1 MVTSHV
7 VWAGVLLCMI
17 AAAPP
22 LMAASPGKIRA
33 VTLSSGGLAEVT
45 QVHPVDG
52 DATIGLDARSE
63 QIDDILK
70 SLVVR
75 DPVGTV
81 GALRLDGVDRAD
93 ETLRTMPF
101 TADDLSA
108 PARLVGKLQGVPV
121 RIQSG
126 GRTLEGRVLGVSERN
141 AGTENGAVAILT
153 LLTGTGTLESV
164 PIDDGASVTIQDP
177 TMAAKIAEAIA
188 AAGKAKVGDAH
199 RVEVDLAGHGRR
211 EVRLTYVVAAP
222 VWKTSYRI
230 VDGGAGRANLQAW
243 AILENALGADWTG
256 VDVTLSSGSPVALL
270 QRLHRRYWRK
280 RPEAPVMVEDVGM
293 PDLDPGTVAS
303 KSVARLRA
311 PAPAAP
317 LPAPMVRMDTRDSR
331 AEAAEP
337 SYDAA
342 AATAGAAASEGDV
355 AANFTLPHPVD
366 LRAGGTLSVPFIDTE
381 IEAERVALWKPGQG
395 IHPIAALR
403 IRNSITATLPAGLIT
418 LYDREAGYLGD
429 ARLPATPAGEQRLA
443 SFALDRKV
451 AVQAETEPS
460 DALTKIT
467 VVDGVARATVIARE
481 VTTYTIKGAP
491 DAARSVI
498 IEHPRRDGWT
508 LTATARDGE
517 TPTAYRLKVAVPAG
531 GTAETRAV
539 LERVQ
544 IDAYDL
550 VDADEA
556 LLVRWASLATDPE
569 LGGKLKT
576 LSQARAEVAA
586 ATRTVEEIGE
596 REAKVRAEQERIRS
610 NLGAVPKDSELAR
623 RYLTRMAAQED
634 ELAKL
639 DAARAEAESG
649 LKASQARIRTLIAA
663 L

>member
-22 LMAASPGKIRA
+22 LRAASPGRIRA

-81 GALRLDGVDRAD
+81 GALRLDGLDQAD

-101 TADDLSA
+101 TADDLSG
-108 PARLVGKLQGVPV
+108 PARLLGKLQGVPI

-141 AGTENGAVAILT
+141 AGTESGEVAILT
-153 LLTGTGTLESV
+153 VLTGTCTLESV
-164 PIDDGASVTIQDP
+164 SIEDGAAVTIQDSA
-177 TMAAKIAEAIA
+177 MAAKIAEAIA
-188 AAGKAKVGDAH
+188 AAGTAKVGDAH
-199 RVEVDLAGHGRR
+199 RVEVDVSGRGQR
-211 EVRLTYVVAAP
+211 EIRLTYVVAAP

-230 VDGGAGRANLQAW
+230 VDGGGGRANLQAW
-243 AILENALGADWTG
+243 AIIENALGADWAG

-293 PDLDPGTVAS
+293 PDLDPGTVAPR
-303 KSVARLRA
+303 SVARLRA
-311 PAPAAP
+311 PAPAAAP
-317 LPAPMVRMDTRDSR
+317 LPAPMARMDTR
-331 AEAAEP
+331 AESAEP

-366 LRAGGTLSVPFIDTE
+366 LRAGSTLSVPFIDTE
-381 IEAERVALWKPGQG
+381 IEAERVALWQPGRG
-395 IHPIAALR
+395 IHPTAAFR
-403 IRNSITATLPAGLIT
+403 IRNSATATLPAGLIT

-429 ARLPATPAGEQRLA
+429 ARLPATPVGEQRLA

-460 DALTKIT
+460 QALTQIT

-498 IEHPRRDGWT
+498 IEHPRREGWT
-508 LTATARDGE
+508 LTASARDSE

-539 LERVQ
+539 LEHVQ

-556 LLVRWASLATDPE
+556 LLVRWAALATDPE

-576 LSQARAEVAA
+576 LSRARAEVAA
-586 ATRTVEEIGE
+586 ATRTVEEIAE
-596 REAKVRAEQERIRS
+596 REAKVQAEQERIRS

-623 RYLTRMAAQED
+623 RYLTRMGGQED

-639 DAARAEAESG
+639 AAARAEAESG

>member
-1 MVTSHV
+1 MTSHV

-22 LMAASPGKIRA
+22 LRAASPGRIRA

-81 GALRLDGVDRAD
+81 GALRLDGLDQAD

-101 TADDLSA
+101 TADDLSG
-108 PARLVGKLQGVPV
+108 PARLLGKLQGVPI

-141 AGTENGAVAILT
+141 AGTESGEVAILT
-153 LLTGTGTLESV
+153 VLTGTGTLESV
-164 PIDDGASVTIQDP
+164 SIEDGAAVTIQDSA
-177 TMAAKIAEAIA
+177 MAAKIAEAIA
-188 AAGKAKVGDAH
+188 AAGTAKVGDAH
-199 RVEVDLAGHGRR
+199 RVEVDVSGRGQR
-211 EVRLTYVVAAP
+211 EIRLTYVVAAP

-230 VDGGAGRANLQAW
+230 VDGGGGRANLQAW
-243 AILENALGADWTG
+243 AIIENALGADWAG

-293 PDLDPGTVAS
+293 PDLDPGTVAPR
-303 KSVARLRA
+303 SVARLRA
-311 PAPAAP
+311 PAPAAAP
-317 LPAPMVRMDTRDSR
+317 LPAPMARMDTR
-331 AEAAEP
+331 AESAEP

-366 LRAGGTLSVPFIDTE
+366 LRAGSTLSVPFIDTE
-381 IEAERVALWKPGQG
+381 IEAERVALWQPGRG
-395 IHPIAALR
+395 IHPTAAFR
-403 IRNSITATLPAGLIT
+403 IRNSATATLPAGLIT
-418 LYDREAGYLGD
+418 LYDRAAGYLGD
-429 ARLPATPAGEQRLA
+429 ARLPATPVGEQRLA

-460 DALTKIT
+460 QALTQIT

-498 IEHPRRDGWT
+498 IEHPRREGWT
-508 LTATARDGE
+508 LTASARDSE

-539 LERVQ
+539 LEHVQ

-556 LLVRWASLATDPE
+556 LLVRWAALATDPE

-576 LSQARAEVAA
+576 LSRARAEVAA
-586 ATRTVEEIGE
+586 ATRTVEEIAE
-596 REAKVRAEQERIRS
+596 REAKVQAEQERIRS

-623 RYLTRMAAQED
+623 RYLTRMGGQED

-639 DAARAEAESG
+639 AAARAEAESG

>member
-22 LMAASPGKIRA
+22 LRAASPGRIRA

-81 GALRLDGVDRAD
+81 GALRLDGLDQAD

-101 TADDLSA
+101 TADDLSG
-108 PARLVGKLQGVPV
+108 PARLLGKLQGVPI

-141 AGTENGAVAILT
+141 AGTESGEVAILT
-153 LLTGTGTLESV
+153 VLTGTGTLESV
-164 PIDDGASVTIQDP
+164 SIEDGAAVTIQDSA
-177 TMAAKIAEAIA
+177 MAAKIAEAIA
-188 AAGKAKVGDAH
+188 AAGTAKVGDAH
-199 RVEVDLAGHGRR
+199 RVEVDVSGRGQR
-211 EVRLTYVVAAP
+211 EIRLTYVVAAP

-230 VDGGAGRANLQAW
+230 VDGGGGRANLQAW
-243 AILENALGADWTG
+243 AIIENALGADWAG

-293 PDLDPGTVAS
+293 PDLDPGTVAPR
-303 KSVARLRA
+303 SVARLRA
-311 PAPAAP
+311 PAPAAAP
-317 LPAPMVRMDTRDSR
+317 LPAPMARMDTR
-331 AEAAEP
+331 AESAEP

-366 LRAGGTLSVPFIDTE
+366 LRAGSTLSVPFIDTE
-381 IEAERVALWKPGQG
+381 IEAERVALWQPGRG
-395 IHPIAALR
+395 IHPTAAFR
-403 IRNSITATLPAGLIT
+403 IRNSATATLPAGLIT
-418 LYDREAGYLGD
+418 LYDRAAGYLGD
-429 ARLPATPAGEQRLA
+429 ARLPATPVGEQRLA

-460 DALTKIT
+460 QALTQIT

-498 IEHPRRDGWT
+498 IEHPRREGWT
-508 LTATARDGE
+508 LTASARDSE

-539 LERVQ
+539 LEHVQ

-556 LLVRWASLATDPE
+556 LLVRWAALATDPE

-576 LSQARAEVAA
+576 LSRARAEVAA
-586 ATRTVEEIGE
+586 ATRTVEEIAE
-596 REAKVRAEQERIRS
+596 REAKVQAEQERIRS

-623 RYLTRMAAQED
+623 RYLTRMGGQED

-639 DAARAEAESG
+639 AAARAEAESG

>member
-22 LMAASPGKIRA
+22 LMAASPGRIRA

-81 GALRLDGVDRAD
+81 GALRLDGLDQAD

-108 PARLVGKLQGVPV
+108 PARLLGKLQGVPI

-141 AGTENGAVAILT
+141 AGTETGEVAILT
-153 LLTGTGTLESV
+153 VLTGTGTLESV
-164 PIDDGASVTIQDP
+164 PIEDGAAVTIQDP
-177 TMAAKIAEAIA
+177 AMAAKIAEAIA
-188 AAGKAKVGDAH
+188 AAGTAKVGDVH
-199 RVEVDLAGHGRR
+199 RVEVDVSGRGQR

-230 VDGGAGRANLQAW
+230 VDGGGGRANLQAW
-243 AILENALGADWTG
+243 AIIENALGADWAG

-293 PDLDPGTVAS
+293 PDLDPGTVAPR
-303 KSVARLRA
+303 SVARLRA
-311 PAPAAP
+311 PAPAAAP
-317 LPAPMVRMDTRDSR
+317 LPAPMARMDTR
-331 AEAAEP
+331 AESAEP

-366 LRAGGTLSVPFIDTE
+366 LRAGSTLSVPFIDTE
-381 IEAERVALWKPGQG
+381 IEAERVALWQPGRG
-395 IHPIAALR
+395 IHPTAAFR
-403 IRNSITATLPAGLIT
+403 IRNSATATLPAGLIT
-418 LYDREAGYLGD
+418 LYDRKAGYLGD
-429 ARLPATPAGEQRLA
+429 ARLPATPVGEQRLA

-460 DALTKIT
+460 QALTQIT

-498 IEHPRRDGWT
+498 IEHPRREGWT
-508 LTATARDGE
+508 LTASARDSE

-539 LERVQ
+539 LEHVQ

-556 LLVRWASLATDPE
+556 LLVRWAGLATDPE

-586 ATRTVEEIGE
+586 ATRTVEEIAE
-596 REAKVRAEQERIRS
+596 REAKVQAEQERIRS

-623 RYLTRMAAQED
+623 RYLTRMGSQED

-639 DAARAEAESG
+639 AAARAEAESG
-649 LKASQARIRTLIAA
+649 LKASRARIRTLIAA

>member
-22 LMAASPGKIRA
+22 LRAASPGRICA

-81 GALRLDGVDRAD
+81 GALRLDGLDQAD

-101 TADDLSA
+101 TADDLSG
-108 PARLVGKLQGVPV
+108 PARLLGKLQGVPI

-141 AGTENGAVAILT
+141 AGTESGEVAILT
-153 LLTGTGTLESV
+153 VLTGTGTLESV
-164 PIDDGASVTIQDP
+164 SIEDGAAVTIQDSA
-177 TMAAKIAEAIA
+177 MAAKIAEAIA
-188 AAGKAKVGDAH
+188 AAGTAKVGDAH
-199 RVEVDLAGHGRR
+199 RVEVDVSGRGQR

-230 VDGGAGRANLQAW
+230 VDGGGGRANLQAW
-243 AILENALGADWTG
+243 AIIENALGADWAG

-293 PDLDPGTVAS
+293 PDLDPGTVAPR
-303 KSVARLRA
+303 SVARLRA
-311 PAPAAP
+311 PAPAAAP
-317 LPAPMVRMDTRDSR
+317 LPAPIARMDTR
-331 AEAAEP
+331 AESAEP

-366 LRAGGTLSVPFIDTE
+366 LRAGSTLSVPFIDTE
-381 IEAERVALWKPGQG
+381 IEAERVALWQPGRG
-395 IHPIAALR
+395 IHPTAAFR
-403 IRNSITATLPAGLIT
+403 IRNSATATLPAGLIT
-418 LYDREAGYLGD
+418 LYDRAAGYLGD
-429 ARLPATPAGEQRLA
+429 ARLPATPVGEQRLA
-443 SFALDRKV
+443 SFALDRKI

-460 DALTKIT
+460 QALTQIT

-498 IEHPRRDGWT
+498 IEHPRREGWT
-508 LTATARDGE
+508 LTASARDSE

-539 LERVQ
+539 LEHVQ

-556 LLVRWASLATDPE
+556 LLVRWAALATDPK

-596 REAKVRAEQERIRS
+596 REAKVQAEQERIRS

-623 RYLTRMAAQED
+623 RYLTRMGGQED

-639 DAARAEAESG
+639 AAARTEAESG
-649 LKASQARIRTLIAA
+649 LKASRARIRTLIAA

>member
-22 LMAASPGKIRA
+22 LRAASPGRIRA

-81 GALRLDGVDRAD
+81 SAVRLDGLDQAD

-108 PARLVGKLQGVPV
+108 PARLLGKLQGVPI

-141 AGTENGAVAILT
+141 AGTETGEVAILT
-153 LLTGTGTLESV
+153 VLTGTGTLESV
-164 PIDDGASVTIQDP
+164 SIEDGAAVTIQDP
-177 TMAAKIAEAIA
+177 AMAAKITEAIA
-188 AAGKAKVGDAH
+188 AAGTDKVGDAH
-199 RVEVDLAGHGRR
+199 RVEVDVSGRGQR

-230 VDGGAGRANLQAW
+230 VDGGGGRANLQAW
-243 AILENALGADWTG
+243 AIIENALGADWAG

-293 PDLDPGTVAS
+293 PDLDPGTVAPR
-303 KSVARLRA
+303 SVARLRA
-311 PAPAAP
+311 PAPAAAP
-317 LPAPMVRMDTRDSR
+317 LPAPIARMDTR
-331 AEAAEP
+331 AESAEP

-366 LRAGGTLSVPFIDTE
+366 LRAGSTLSVPFIDTE
-381 IEAERVALWKPGQG
+381 IEAERVALWQPGRG
-395 IHPIAALR
+395 IHPTAAFR
-403 IRNSITATLPAGLIT
+403 IRNSATATLPAGLIT
-418 LYDREAGYLGD
+418 LYDRKAGYLGD
-429 ARLPATPAGEQRLA
+429 ARLPATPVGEQRLA

-460 DALTKIT
+460 QALTQIT

-498 IEHPRRDGWT
+498 IEHPRREGWT
-508 LTATARDGE
+508 LTASARDSE

-539 LERVQ
+539 LEHVQ

-556 LLVRWASLATDPE
+556 LLVRWAALATDPE

-576 LSQARAEVAA
+576 LSRARAEVAA
-586 ATRTVEEIGE
+586 ATRTVEEIAE
-596 REAKVRAEQERIRS
+596 REAKVQAEQERIRS

-623 RYLTRMAAQED
+623 RYLTRMGGQED

-639 DAARAEAESG
+639 AAARAEAESG

>member
-22 LMAASPGKIRA
+22 LRAASPGRIRA

-81 GALRLDGVDRAD
+81 GALRLDGLDQAD

-101 TADDLSA
+101 TADDLSG
-108 PARLVGKLQGVPV
+108 PARLLGKLQGVPI

-141 AGTENGAVAILT
+141 AGTESGEVAILT
-153 LLTGTGTLESV
+153 VLTGTGTLESV
-164 PIDDGASVTIQDP
+164 SIEDGAAVTIQDSA
-177 TMAAKIAEAIA
+177 MAAKIAEAIA
-188 AAGKAKVGDAH
+188 AAGTAKVGDAH
-199 RVEVDLAGHGRR
+199 RVEVDVSGRGQR
-211 EVRLTYVVAAP
+211 EIRLTYVVAAP

-230 VDGGAGRANLQAW
+230 VDGGGGRANLQAW
-243 AILENALGADWTG
+243 AIIENALGADWAG

-293 PDLDPGTVAS
+293 PDLDPGTVAPR
-303 KSVARLRA
+303 SVARLRA
-311 PAPAAP
+311 PAPAAAP
-317 LPAPMVRMDTRDSR
+317 LPAPIARMDTR
-331 AEAAEP
+331 AESAEP

-366 LRAGGTLSVPFIDTE
+366 LRAGSTLSVPFIDTE
-381 IEAERVALWKPGQG
+381 IEAERVALWQPGRG
-395 IHPIAALR
+395 IHPTAAFR
-403 IRNSITATLPAGLIT
+403 IRNSATATLPAGLIT
-418 LYDREAGYLGD
+418 LYDRAAGYLGD
-429 ARLPATPAGEQRLA
+429 ARLPATPVGEQRLA

-460 DALTKIT
+460 QALTQIT

-498 IEHPRRDGWT
+498 IEHPRREGWT
-508 LTATARDGE
+508 LTASARDSE

-539 LERVQ
+539 LEHVQ

-556 LLVRWASLATDPE
+556 LLVRWAALATDPE

-596 REAKVRAEQERIRS
+596 REAKVQTEQERIRS

-623 RYLTRMAAQED
+623 RYLTRMGGQED

-639 DAARAEAESG
+639 AAARAEAESG

>member
-1 MVTSHV
+1 LVTSHV

-22 LMAASPGKIRA
+22 LRAASPGRIRA

-81 GALRLDGVDRAD
+81 GALRLDGLDQAD

-101 TADDLSA
+101 TADDLSG
-108 PARLVGKLQGVPV
+108 PARLLGKLQGVPI

-141 AGTENGAVAILT
+141 AGTESGEVAILT
-153 LLTGTGTLESV
+153 VLTGTGTLESV
-164 PIDDGASVTIQDP
+164 SIEDGAAVTIQDSA
-177 TMAAKIAEAIA
+177 MAAKIAEAIA
-188 AAGKAKVGDAH
+188 AAGTAKVGDAH
-199 RVEVDLAGHGRR
+199 RVEVDVSGRGQR
-211 EVRLTYVVAAP
+211 EIRLTYVVAAP

-230 VDGGAGRANLQAW
+230 VDGGGGRANLQAW
-243 AILENALGADWTG
+243 AIIENALGADWAG

-293 PDLDPGTVAS
+293 PDLDPGTVAPR
-303 KSVARLRA
+303 SVARLRA
-311 PAPAAP
+311 PAPAAAP
-317 LPAPMVRMDTRDSR
+317 LPAPMARMDTR
-331 AEAAEP
+331 AESAEP

-366 LRAGGTLSVPFIDTE
+366 LRAGSTLSVPFIDTE
-381 IEAERVALWKPGQG
+381 IEAERVALGQPGRG
-395 IHPIAALR
+395 IHPTAAFR
-403 IRNSITATLPAGLIT
+403 IRNSATATLPAGLIT

-429 ARLPATPAGEQRLA
+429 ARLPATPVGEQRLA

-460 DALTKIT
+460 QALTQIT

-498 IEHPRRDGWT
+498 IEHPRREGWT
-508 LTATARDGE
+508 LTASARDSE

-539 LERVQ
+539 LEHVQ

-556 LLVRWASLATDPE
+556 LLVRWAALATDPE

-576 LSQARAEVAA
+576 LSRARAEVAA
-586 ATRTVEEIGE
+586 ATRTVEEIAE
-596 REAKVRAEQERIRS
+596 REAKVQAEQERIRS

-623 RYLTRMAAQED
+623 RYLTRMGGQED

-639 DAARAEAESG
+639 AAARAEAESG

>member
-22 LMAASPGKIRA
+22 LRAASPGRIRA

-81 GALRLDGVDRAD
+81 GALRLDGLDQAD

-101 TADDLSA
+101 TADDLSG
-108 PARLVGKLQGVPV
+108 PARLLGKLQGVPI

-141 AGTENGAVAILT
+141 AGTESGEVAILT
-153 LLTGTGTLESV
+153 VLTGTGTLESV
-164 PIDDGASVTIQDP
+164 SIEDGAAVTIQDSA
-177 TMAAKIAEAIA
+177 MAAKIAEAIA
-188 AAGKAKVGDAH
+188 AAGTAKVGDVH
-199 RVEVDLAGHGRR
+199 RVEVDVSGRGQR
-211 EVRLTYVVAAP
+211 EIRLTYVVAAP

-230 VDGGAGRANLQAW
+230 VDGGGGRANLQAW
-243 AILENALGADWTG
+243 AIIENALGADWAG

-293 PDLDPGTVAS
+293 PDLDPGTVAPR
-303 KSVARLRA
+303 SVARLRA
-311 PAPAAP
+311 PAPAAAP
-317 LPAPMVRMDTRDSR
+317 LPAPMARMDTR
-331 AEAAEP
+331 AESAEP

-366 LRAGGTLSVPFIDTE
+366 LRAGSTLSVPFIDTE
-381 IEAERVALWKPGQG
+381 IEAERVALWQPGRG
-395 IHPIAALR
+395 IHPTAAFR
-403 IRNSITATLPAGLIT
+403 IRNSATATLPAGLIT
-418 LYDREAGYLGD
+418 LYDRAAGYLGD
-429 ARLPATPAGEQRLA
+429 ARLPATPVGEQRLA

-460 DALTKIT
+460 QALTQIT

-498 IEHPRRDGWT
+498 IEHPRREGWT
-508 LTATARDGE
+508 LTASARDSE

-539 LERVQ
+539 LEHVQ
-544 IDAYDL
+544 IDAYNL

-556 LLVRWASLATDPE
+556 LLVRWAGLATDPE

-586 ATRTVEEIGE
+586 ATRTVEEIAE
-596 REAKVRAEQERIRS
+596 REEKVQAEQERIRS

-623 RYLTRMAAQED
+623 RYLTRMGGQED

-639 DAARAEAESG
+639 AAARAEAESG
-649 LKASQARIRTLIAA
+649 LKASRARIRTLIAA

>member
-22 LMAASPGKIRA
+22 LRAASPGRIRA

-81 GALRLDGVDRAD
+81 GALRLDGLDQAD

-101 TADDLSA
+101 TADDLSG
-108 PARLVGKLQGVPV
+108 PARLLGKLQGVPI

-141 AGTENGAVAILT
+141 AGTESGEVAILT
-153 LLTGTGTLESV
+153 VLTGTGTLESV
-164 PIDDGASVTIQDP
+164 SIEDGAAVTIQDSA
-177 TMAAKIAEAIA
+177 MAAKIAEAIA
-188 AAGKAKVGDAH
+188 AAGTAKVGDAH
-199 RVEVDLAGHGRR
+199 RVEVDVSGRGQR
-211 EVRLTYVVAAP
+211 EIRLTYVVAAP

-230 VDGGAGRANLQAW
+230 VDGGGGRANLQAW
-243 AILENALGADWTG
+243 AIIENALGADWAG

-293 PDLDPGTVAS
+293 PDLDPGTVAPR
-303 KSVARLRA
+303 SVARLRA
-311 PAPAAP
+311 PAPAAAP
-317 LPAPMVRMDTRDSR
+317 LPAPMARMDTR
-331 AEAAEP
+331 AESAEP

-355 AANFTLPHPVD
+355 AANFSLPHPVD
-366 LRAGGTLSVPFIDTE
+366 LRAGSTLSVPFIDTE
-381 IEAERVALWKPGQG
+381 IEAERVALWQPGRG
-395 IHPIAALR
+395 IHPTAAFR
-403 IRNSITATLPAGLIT
+403 IRNSATATLPAGLIT
-418 LYDREAGYLGD
+418 LYDRAAGYLGD
-429 ARLPATPAGEQRLA
+429 ARLPATPVGEQRLA

-460 DALTKIT
+460 QALTQIT

-498 IEHPRRDGWT
+498 IEHPRREGWT
-508 LTATARDGE
+508 LTASARDSE

-539 LERVQ
+539 LEHVQ
-544 IDAYDL
+544 IDAYNL

-556 LLVRWASLATDPE
+556 LLVRWAGLATDPE

-586 ATRTVEEIGE
+586 ATRTVEEIAE
-596 REAKVRAEQERIRS
+596 REAKVQAEQERIRS

-623 RYLTRMAAQED
+623 RYLTRMGGQED

-639 DAARAEAESG
+639 VAARAEAESG
-649 LKASQARIRTLIAA
+649 LKASRARIRTLIAA

>member
-22 LMAASPGKIRA
+22 LMAASPGRIRA

-81 GALRLDGVDRAD
+81 GALRLDGLDQAD

-101 TADDLSA
+101 TADDLSG
-108 PARLVGKLQGVPV
+108 PARLLGKLQGVPI

-141 AGTENGAVAILT
+141 AGTESGEVAILT
-153 LLTGTGTLESV
+153 VLTGTGTLESV
-164 PIDDGASVTIQDP
+164 SIEDGAAVTIQDP
-177 TMAAKIAEAIA
+177 AMAAKIAEAIA
-188 AAGKAKVGDAH
+188 AAGTAKVGDAH
-199 RVEVDLAGHGRR
+199 RVEVDVSGRGQR

-230 VDGGAGRANLQAW
+230 VDGGGGRANLQAW
-243 AILENALGADWTG
+243 AIIENALGADWAG

-293 PDLDPGTVAS
+293 PDLDPGTVAPR
-303 KSVARLRA
+303 SVARLRA
-311 PAPAAP
+311 PAPAAAP
-317 LPAPMVRMDTRDSR
+317 LPAPIARMDTR
-331 AEAAEP
+331 AESAEP

-366 LRAGGTLSVPFIDTE
+366 LRAGSTLSVPFIDTE
-381 IEAERVALWKPGQG
+381 IEAERVALWQPGRG
-395 IHPIAALR
+395 IHPTAAFR
-403 IRNSITATLPAGLIT
+403 IRNSATATLPAGLIT
-418 LYDREAGYLGD
+418 LYDRAAGYLGD
-429 ARLPATPAGEQRLA
+429 ARLPATPVGEQRLA

-460 DALTKIT
+460 QALTQIT

-498 IEHPRRDGWT
+498 IEHPRREGWT
-508 LTATARDGE
+508 LTASARDSE

-539 LERVQ
+539 LEHVQ

-556 LLVRWASLATDPE
+556 LLVRWAALATDPE

-596 REAKVRAEQERIRS
+596 REAKVQTEQERIRS

-623 RYLTRMAAQED
+623 RYLTRMGGQED

-639 DAARAEAESG
+639 AAARAEAESG
-649 LKASQARIRTLIAA
+649 LKASRARIRTLIAA

>member
-22 LMAASPGKIRA
+22 LRAASPGRIRA

-81 GALRLDGVDRAD
+81 GALRLDGLDQAD

-101 TADDLSA
+101 TADDLSG
-108 PARLVGKLQGVPV
+108 PARLLGKLQGVPI

-141 AGTENGAVAILT
+141 AGTESGEVAILT
-153 LLTGTGTLESV
+153 VLTGTGTLESV
-164 PIDDGASVTIQDP
+164 SIEDGAAVTIQDP
-177 TMAAKIAEAIA
+177 AMAAKIAEAIA
-188 AAGKAKVGDAH
+188 AAGTAKVGDAH
-199 RVEVDLAGHGRR
+199 RVEVDVSGRGQR

-230 VDGGAGRANLQAW
+230 VDGGGGRANLQAW
-243 AILENALGADWTG
+243 AIIENALGADWAG

-293 PDLDPGTVAS
+293 PDLDPGTVAPR
-303 KSVARLRA
+303 SVARLRA
-311 PAPAAP
+311 PAPAAAP
-317 LPAPMVRMDTRDSR
+317 LPAPIARMDTR
-331 AEAAEP
+331 AESAEP

-366 LRAGGTLSVPFIDTE
+366 LRAGSTLSVPFIDTE
-381 IEAERVALWKPGQG
+381 IEAERVALWQPGRG
-395 IHPIAALR
+395 IHPTAAFR
-403 IRNSITATLPAGLIT
+403 IRNSATATLPAGLIT
-418 LYDREAGYLGD
+418 LYDRKAGYLGD
-429 ARLPATPAGEQRLA
+429 ARLPATPVGEQRLA

-460 DALTKIT
+460 QALTQIT

-498 IEHPRRDGWT
+498 IEHPRREGWT
-508 LTATARDGE
+508 LTASARDSE

-539 LERVQ
+539 LEHVQ

-556 LLVRWASLATDPE
+556 LLVRWAALATDPE

-576 LSQARAEVAA
+576 LSRARAEVAA
-586 ATRTVEEIGE
+586 ATRTVEEIAE
-596 REAKVRAEQERIRS
+596 REAKVQAEQERIRS

-623 RYLTRMAAQED
+623 RYLTRMGGQED

-639 DAARAEAESG
+639 AAARAEAESG

>member
-22 LMAASPGKIRA
+22 LRAASPGRIRA

-81 GALRLDGVDRAD
+81 GALRLDGLDQAD

-101 TADDLSA
+101 TADDLSG
-108 PARLVGKLQGVPV
+108 PARLLGKLQGVPI

-141 AGTENGAVAILT
+141 AGTESGEVAILT
-153 LLTGTGTLESV
+153 VLTGTGTLESV
-164 PIDDGASVTIQDP
+164 SIEDGAAVTIQDSA
-177 TMAAKIAEAIA
+177 MAAKIAEAIA
-188 AAGKAKVGDAH
+188 AAGTAKVGDAH
-199 RVEVDLAGHGRR
+199 RVEVDVSGRGQR
-211 EVRLTYVVAAP
+211 EIRLTYVVAAP

-230 VDGGAGRANLQAW
+230 VDGGGGRANLQAW
-243 AILENALGADWTG
+243 AIIENALGADWAG

-293 PDLDPGTVAS
+293 PDLDSGTVAPR
-303 KSVARLRA
+303 SVARLRA
-311 PAPAAP
+311 PAPAAAP
-317 LPAPMVRMDTRDSR
+317 LPAPMARMDTR
-331 AEAAEP
+331 AESAEP

-366 LRAGGTLSVPFIDTE
+366 LRAGSTLSVPFIDTE
-381 IEAERVALWKPGQG
+381 IEAERVALWQPGRG
-395 IHPIAALR
+395 IHPTAAFR
-403 IRNSITATLPAGLIT
+403 IRNSATATLPAGLIT

-429 ARLPATPAGEQRLA
+429 ARLPATPVGEQRLA

-460 DALTKIT
+460 QALTQIT

-498 IEHPRRDGWT
+498 IEHPRREGWT
-508 LTATARDGE
+508 LTASARDSE

-539 LERVQ
+539 LEHVQ

-556 LLVRWASLATDPE
+556 LLVRWAALATDPE

-576 LSQARAEVAA
+576 LSRARAEVAA
-586 ATRTVEEIGE
+586 ATRTVEEIAE
-596 REAKVRAEQERIRS
+596 REAKVQAEQERIRS

-623 RYLTRMAAQED
+623 RYLTRMGGQED

-639 DAARAEAESG
+639 AAARAEAESG

>member
-1 MVTSHV
+1 
-7 VWAGVLLCMI
+7 MI

-22 LMAASPGKIRA
+22 LMAAPDGIRA

-45 QVHPVDG
+45 LVHAVDG
-52 DATIGLDARSE
+52 DTTIGLNVRPE

-75 DPVGTV
+75 DPLGTV
-81 GALRLDGVDRAD
+81 GALRLDGVDQVD

-108 PARLVGKLQGVPV
+108 PARLVGKLQGIPV
-121 RIQSG
+121 KIQSA

-141 AGTENGAVAILT
+141 AGTEAGEVAILT
-153 LLTGTGTLESV
+153 VLTGSGTLESV
-164 PIDDGASVTIQDP
+164 PIEDGATVTIQDP
-177 TMAAKIAEAIA
+177 VMAARIAAA
-188 AAGKAKVGDAH
+188 VDAAGKAKVGDAH
-199 RVEVDLAGHGRR
+199 RVEIDVAGRGRR

-230 VDGGAGRANLQAW
+230 VDGGEGRANLQAW
-243 AILENALGADWTG
+243 AVLENALGADWKG

-270 QRLHRRYWRK
+270 QRLHRRYWRT
-280 RPEAPVMVEDVGM
+280 RPEAPVMVDDVGM
-293 PDLDPGTVAS
+293 PDLDQGTVAPKTLS
-303 KSVARLRA
+303 RLRA
-311 PAPAAP
+311 PAAPAAAVP
-317 LPAPMVRMDTRDSR
+317 LPAPMARLDARLD
-331 AEAAEP
+331 AAE
-337 SYDAA
+337 SGYEAA
-342 AATAGAAASEGDV
+342 AATASAGASEGDV
-355 AANFTLPHPVD
+355 SANFTLPHPVD

-381 IEAERVALWKPGQG
+381 IEAERIALWKPGQG

-403 IRNSITATLPAGLIT
+403 IRNGTAAMLPAGLIT
-418 LYDREAGYLGD
+418 LYDRKAGYLGD
-429 ARLPATPAGEQRLA
+429 ARLPATPVGEQRLA
-443 SFALDRKV
+443 SFAVDRKV
-451 AVQAETEPS
+451 AVQAETKPS
-460 DALTKIT
+460 EALTKIT
-467 VVDGVARATVIARE
+467 VVDGVARATMIARE

-491 DAARSVI
+491 DAARAVI

-508 LTATARDGE
+508 FTSSARDSE

-531 GTAETRAV
+531 GSAETQAV
-539 LERVQ
+539 FERVQ

-556 LLVRWASLATDPE
+556 LLVRWASLATEPD

-576 LSQARAEVAA
+576 LSQVRAEVAA

-596 REAKVRAEQERIRS
+596 RAAKVQAEQERIRS

-623 RYLTRMAAQED
+623 RYLARMGAQED

-639 DAARAEAESG
+639 AADRAGAESE
-649 LKASQARIRTLIAA
+649 LKAAQARIRTLIAA

>member
-22 LMAASPGKIRA
+22 LMAASPGRIRA

-81 GALRLDGVDRAD
+81 GALRLDGLDQAD

-101 TADDLSA
+101 TADDLSG
-108 PARLVGKLQGVPV
+108 PARLLGKLQGVPI

-141 AGTENGAVAILT
+141 AGTESGEVAILT
-153 LLTGTGTLESV
+153 VLTGTGTLESV
-164 PIDDGASVTIQDP
+164 SIEDGAAVTIQDSA
-177 TMAAKIAEAIA
+177 MAAKIAEAIA
-188 AAGKAKVGDAH
+188 AAGTAKVGDAH
-199 RVEVDLAGHGRR
+199 RVEVDVSGRGQR
-211 EVRLTYVVAAP
+211 EIRLTYVVAAP

-230 VDGGAGRANLQAW
+230 VDGGGGRANLQAW
-243 AILENALGADWTG
+243 AIIENALGADWAG

-293 PDLDPGTVAS
+293 PDLDPGTVAPR
-303 KSVARLRA
+303 SVARLRA
-311 PAPAAP
+311 PAPAAAP
-317 LPAPMVRMDTRDSR
+317 LPAPMARMDTR
-331 AEAAEP
+331 AESAEP

-366 LRAGGTLSVPFIDTE
+366 LRAGSTLSVPFIDTE
-381 IEAERVALWKPGQG
+381 IEAERVALWQPGRG
-395 IHPIAALR
+395 IHPTAAFR
-403 IRNSITATLPAGLIT
+403 IRNSATATLPAGLIT

-429 ARLPATPAGEQRLA
+429 ARLPATPVGEQRLA

-460 DALTKIT
+460 QALTQIT

-498 IEHPRRDGWT
+498 IEHPRREGWT
-508 LTATARDGE
+508 LTASARDSE

-539 LERVQ
+539 LEHVQ

-556 LLVRWASLATDPE
+556 LLVRWAALATDPE

-576 LSQARAEVAA
+576 LSRARAEVAA

-596 REAKVRAEQERIRS
+596 REAKVQTEQERIRS

-623 RYLTRMAAQED
+623 RYLTRMGGQED

-639 DAARAEAESG
+639 AAARAEAESG
-649 LKASQARIRTLIAA
+649 LKASRARIRTLIAA

>member
-1 MVTSHV
+1 MTSHV

-22 LMAASPGKIRA
+22 LRAASPGRIRA

-81 GALRLDGVDRAD
+81 GALRLDGLDQAD

-101 TADDLSA
+101 TADDLSG
-108 PARLVGKLQGVPV
+108 PARLLGKLQGVPI

-141 AGTENGAVAILT
+141 AGTESGEVAILT
-153 LLTGTGTLESV
+153 VLTGTGTLESV
-164 PIDDGASVTIQDP
+164 SIEDGAAVTIQDSA
-177 TMAAKIAEAIA
+177 MAAKIAEAIA
-188 AAGKAKVGDAH
+188 AAGTAKVGDAH
-199 RVEVDLAGHGRR
+199 RVEVDVSGRGQR
-211 EVRLTYVVAAP
+211 EIRLTYVVAAP

-230 VDGGAGRANLQAW
+230 VDGGGGRANLQAW
-243 AILENALGADWTG
+243 AIIENALGADWAG

-293 PDLDPGTVAS
+293 PDLDPGTVAPR
-303 KSVARLRA
+303 SVARLRA
-311 PAPAAP
+311 PAPAAAP
-317 LPAPMVRMDTRDSR
+317 LPAPMARMDTR
-331 AEAAEP
+331 AESAEP

-366 LRAGGTLSVPFIDTE
+366 LRAGSTLSVPFIDTE
-381 IEAERVALWKPGQG
+381 IEAERVALWQPGRG
-395 IHPIAALR
+395 IHPTAAFR
-403 IRNSITATLPAGLIT
+403 IRNSATATLPAGLIT

-429 ARLPATPAGEQRLA
+429 ARLPATPVGEQRLA

-460 DALTKIT
+460 QALTQIT

-498 IEHPRRDGWT
+498 IEHPRREGWT
-508 LTATARDGE
+508 LTASARDSE

-539 LERVQ
+539 LEHVQ
-544 IDAYDL
+544 IDAYNL

-556 LLVRWASLATDPE
+556 LLVRWAGLATDPE

-576 LSQARAEVAA
+576 MSRARAEVAA
-586 ATRTVEEIGE
+586 ATRTVEEIAE
-596 REAKVRAEQERIRS
+596 REAKVQAEQERIRS

-623 RYLTRMAAQED
+623 RYLTRMGGQED

-639 DAARAEAESG
+639 AAARAEAESG
-649 LKASQARIRTLIAA
+649 LKASRARIRTLIAA

>member
-1 MVTSHV
+1 M
-7 VWAGVLLCMI
+7 WAGVLLCMI

-22 LMAASPGKIRA
+22 LRAASPGRIRA

-81 GALRLDGVDRAD
+81 GALRLDGLDQAD

-101 TADDLSA
+101 TADDLSG
-108 PARLVGKLQGVPV
+108 PARLLGKLQGVPI

-141 AGTENGAVAILT
+141 AGTESGEVAILT
-153 LLTGTGTLESV
+153 VLTGTGTLESV
-164 PIDDGASVTIQDP
+164 SIEDGAAVTIQDSA
-177 TMAAKIAEAIA
+177 MAAKIAEAIA
-188 AAGKAKVGDAH
+188 AAGTAKVGDAH
-199 RVEVDLAGHGRR
+199 RVEVDVSGRGQR
-211 EVRLTYVVAAP
+211 EIRLTYVVAAP

-230 VDGGAGRANLQAW
+230 VDGGGGRANLQAW
-243 AILENALGADWTG
+243 AIIENALGADWAG

-293 PDLDPGTVAS
+293 PDLDPGTVAPR
-303 KSVARLRA
+303 SVARLRA
-311 PAPAAP
+311 PAPAAAP
-317 LPAPMVRMDTRDSR
+317 LPAPMARMDTR
-331 AEAAEP
+331 AESAEP

-366 LRAGGTLSVPFIDTE
+366 LRAGSTLSVPFIDTE
-381 IEAERVALWKPGQG
+381 IEAERVALWQPGRG
-395 IHPIAALR
+395 IHPTAAFR
-403 IRNSITATLPAGLIT
+403 IRNSATATLPAGLIT

-429 ARLPATPAGEQRLA
+429 ARLPATPVGEQRLA

-460 DALTKIT
+460 QALTQIT

-498 IEHPRRDGWT
+498 IEHPRREGWT
-508 LTATARDGE
+508 LTASARDSE

-539 LERVQ
+539 LEHVQ

-556 LLVRWASLATDPE
+556 LLVRWAALATDPE

-576 LSQARAEVAA
+576 LSRARAEVAA
-586 ATRTVEEIGE
+586 ATRTVEEIAE
-596 REAKVRAEQERIRS
+596 REEKVQAEQERIRS

-623 RYLTRMAAQED
+623 RYLTRMGGQED

-639 DAARAEAESG
+639 AAARAEAESG
-649 LKASQARIRTLIAA
+649 LKASRARIRTLIAA

>member
-22 LMAASPGKIRA
+22 LRAASPGRIRA

-81 GALRLDGVDRAD
+81 GALRLDGLDQAD

-101 TADDLSA
+101 TADDLSG
-108 PARLVGKLQGVPV
+108 PARLLGKLQGVPI

-141 AGTENGAVAILT
+141 AGTESGEVAILT
-153 LLTGTGTLESV
+153 VLTGTGTLESV
-164 PIDDGASVTIQDP
+164 SIEDGAAVTIQDSA
-177 TMAAKIAEAIA
+177 MAAKIAEAIA
-188 AAGKAKVGDAH
+188 AAGTAKVGDAH
-199 RVEVDLAGHGRR
+199 RVEVDVSGRGQR
-211 EVRLTYVVAAP
+211 EIRLTYVVAAP

-230 VDGGAGRANLQAW
+230 VDGGGGRANLQAW
-243 AILENALGADWTG
+243 AIIENALGADWAG

-293 PDLDPGTVAS
+293 PDLDPGTVAPR
-303 KSVARLRA
+303 SVARLRA
-311 PAPAAP
+311 PAPAAAP
-317 LPAPMVRMDTRDSR
+317 LPAPMARMDTR
-331 AEAAEP
+331 AESAEP

-366 LRAGGTLSVPFIDTE
+366 LRAGSTLSVPFIDTE
-381 IEAERVALWKPGQG
+381 IEAERVALWQPGRG
-395 IHPIAALR
+395 IHPTAAFR
-403 IRNSITATLPAGLIT
+403 IRNSATATLPAGLIT
-418 LYDREAGYLGD
+418 LYDRKAGYLGD
-429 ARLPATPAGEQRLA
+429 ARLPATPVGEQRLA

-460 DALTKIT
+460 QALTQIT

-498 IEHPRRDGWT
+498 IEHPRREGWT
-508 LTATARDGE
+508 LTASARDSE

-539 LERVQ
+539 LEHVQ

-556 LLVRWASLATDPE
+556 LLVRWAGLATDPE

-576 LSQARAEVAA
+576 MSQARAEVAA
-586 ATRTVEEIGE
+586 ATRTVEEIAE
-596 REAKVRAEQERIRS
+596 REAKVQAEQERIRS

-623 RYLTRMAAQED
+623 RYLTRMGGQED

-639 DAARAEAESG
+639 VAARAEAESG
-649 LKASQARIRTLIAA
+649 LKASRARIRTLIAA

>member
-22 LMAASPGKIRA
+22 LRAASPGRIRA

-81 GALRLDGVDRAD
+81 GALRLDGLDQAD

-101 TADDLSA
+101 TADDLSG
-108 PARLVGKLQGVPV
+108 PARLLGKLQGVPI

-141 AGTENGAVAILT
+141 AGTESGEVAILT
-153 LLTGTGTLESV
+153 VLTGTGTLESV
-164 PIDDGASVTIQDP
+164 PIEDGAAVTIQDP
-177 TMAAKIAEAIA
+177 AMAAKIAEAIA
-188 AAGKAKVGDAH
+188 AAGTAKVGDVH
-199 RVEVDLAGHGRR
+199 RVEVDVSGRGQR

-230 VDGGAGRANLQAW
+230 VDGGGGRANLQAW
-243 AILENALGADWTG
+243 AIIENALGADWAG

-293 PDLDPGTVAS
+293 PDLDPGTVAPR
-303 KSVARLRA
+303 SVARLRA
-311 PAPAAP
+311 PAPAAAP
-317 LPAPMVRMDTRDSR
+317 LPAPMARMDTR
-331 AEAAEP
+331 AESAEP

-366 LRAGGTLSVPFIDTE
+366 LRAGSTLSVPFIDTE
-381 IEAERVALWKPGQG
+381 IEAERVALWQPGRG
-395 IHPIAALR
+395 IHPTAAFR
-403 IRNSITATLPAGLIT
+403 IRNSATATLPAGLIT
-418 LYDREAGYLGD
+418 LYDRAAGYLGD
-429 ARLPATPAGEQRLA
+429 ARLPATPVGEQRLA

-460 DALTKIT
+460 QALTQIT

-498 IEHPRRDGWT
+498 IEHPRREGWT
-508 LTATARDGE
+508 LTASARDSE

-539 LERVQ
+539 LEHVQ
-544 IDAYDL
+544 IDAYNL

-556 LLVRWASLATDPE
+556 LLVRWAGLATDPE

-586 ATRTVEEIGE
+586 ATRTVEEIAE
-596 REAKVRAEQERIRS
+596 REEKVQAEQERIRS

-623 RYLTRMAAQED
+623 RYLTRMGGQED

-639 DAARAEAESG
+639 AAARAEAESG
-649 LKASQARIRTLIAA
+649 LKASRARIRTLIAA

>member
-22 LMAASPGKIRA
+22 LRAASPGRIRA

-81 GALRLDGVDRAD
+81 GALRLDGLDQAD

-101 TADDLSA
+101 TADDLSG
-108 PARLVGKLQGVPV
+108 PARLLGKLQGVPI

-141 AGTENGAVAILT
+141 AGTESGEVAILT
-153 LLTGTGTLESV
+153 VLTGTGTLESV
-164 PIDDGASVTIQDP
+164 SIEDGAAVTIQDSA
-177 TMAAKIAEAIA
+177 MAAKIAEAIA
-188 AAGKAKVGDAH
+188 AAGTAKVGDAH
-199 RVEVDLAGHGRR
+199 RVEVDVSGRGQR
-211 EVRLTYVVAAP
+211 EIRLTYVVAAP

-230 VDGGAGRANLQAW
+230 VDGGGGRANLQAW
-243 AILENALGADWTG
+243 AIIENALGADWAG

-293 PDLDPGTVAS
+293 PDLDPGTVAPR
-303 KSVARLRA
+303 SVARLRA
-311 PAPAAP
+311 PAPAAAP
-317 LPAPMVRMDTRDSR
+317 LPAPIARMDTR
-331 AEAAEP
+331 AESAEP

-366 LRAGGTLSVPFIDTE
+366 LRAGSTLSVPFIDTE
-381 IEAERVALWKPGQG
+381 IEAERVALWQPGRG
-395 IHPIAALR
+395 IHPTAAFR
-403 IRNSITATLPAGLIT
+403 IRNSATATLPAGLIT
-418 LYDREAGYLGD
+418 LYDRAAGYLGD
-429 ARLPATPAGEQRLA
+429 ARLPATPVGEQRLA
-443 SFALDRKV
+443 SFALDRKI

-460 DALTKIT
+460 QALTQIT

-498 IEHPRRDGWT
+498 IEHPRREGWT
-508 LTATARDGE
+508 LTASARDSE

-539 LERVQ
+539 LEHVQ

-556 LLVRWASLATDPE
+556 LLVRWAALATDPE

-576 LSQARAEVAA
+576 LSRARAEVAA
-586 ATRTVEEIGE
+586 ATRTVEEIAE
-596 REAKVRAEQERIRS
+596 REEKVQAEQERIRS

-623 RYLTRMAAQED
+623 RYLTRMGGQED

-639 DAARAEAESG
+639 AAARAEAESG
-649 LKASQARIRTLIAA
+649 LKASRARIRTLIAA

>member
-1 MVTSHV
+1 MTSHV

-22 LMAASPGKIRA
+22 LRAASPGRIRA

-81 GALRLDGVDRAD
+81 GALRLDGLDQAD

-101 TADDLSA
+101 TADDLSG
-108 PARLVGKLQGVPV
+108 PARLLGKLQGVPI

-141 AGTENGAVAILT
+141 AGTESGEVAILT
-153 LLTGTGTLESV
+153 VLTGTGTLESV
-164 PIDDGASVTIQDP
+164 SIEDGAAVTIQDP
-177 TMAAKIAEAIA
+177 AMAAKIAEAIA
-188 AAGKAKVGDAH
+188 AAGTAKVGDAH
-199 RVEVDLAGHGRR
+199 RVEVDVSGRGQR
-211 EVRLTYVVAAP
+211 EIRLTYVVAAP

-230 VDGGAGRANLQAW
+230 VDGGGGRANLQAW
-243 AILENALGADWTG
+243 AIIENALGADWAG

-293 PDLDPGTVAS
+293 PDLDPGTVAPR
-303 KSVARLRA
+303 SVARLRA
-311 PAPAAP
+311 PAPAAAP
-317 LPAPMVRMDTRDSR
+317 LPAPMARMDTR
-331 AEAAEP
+331 AESAEP

-366 LRAGGTLSVPFIDTE
+366 LRAGSTLSVPFIDTE
-381 IEAERVALWKPGQG
+381 IEAERVALWQPGRG
-395 IHPIAALR
+395 IHPTAAFR
-403 IRNSITATLPAGLIT
+403 IRNSATATLPAGLIT
-418 LYDREAGYLGD
+418 LYDRAAGYLGD
-429 ARLPATPAGEQRLA
+429 ARLPATPVGEQRLA

-460 DALTKIT
+460 QALTQIT

-498 IEHPRRDGWT
+498 IEHPRREGWT
-508 LTATARDGE
+508 LTASARDSE

-539 LERVQ
+539 LEHVQ

-556 LLVRWASLATDPE
+556 LLVRWAALATDPE

-596 REAKVRAEQERIRS
+596 REAKVQAEQERIRC

-623 RYLTRMAAQED
+623 RYLTRMGGQED

-639 DAARAEAESG
+639 AAARAEAESG
-649 LKASQARIRTLIAA
+649 LKASRARIRTLIAA

>member
-22 LMAASPGKIRA
+22 LMAASPGRIRA

-81 GALRLDGVDRAD
+81 GALRLDGLDQAD

-108 PARLVGKLQGVPV
+108 PARLLGKLQGVPI

-141 AGTENGAVAILT
+141 AGTETGEVAILT
-153 LLTGTGTLESV
+153 VLTGTGTLESV
-164 PIDDGASVTIQDP
+164 PIEDGAAVTIQDP
-177 TMAAKIAEAIA
+177 AMAAKIAEAIA
-188 AAGKAKVGDAH
+188 AAGTAKVGDVH
-199 RVEVDLAGHGRR
+199 RVEVDVSGRGQR

-230 VDGGAGRANLQAW
+230 VDGGGGRANLQAW
-243 AILENALGADWTG
+243 AIIENALGADWAG

-293 PDLDPGTVAS
+293 PDLDPGTVAPR
-303 KSVARLRA
+303 SVARLRA
-311 PAPAAP
+311 PAPAAAP
-317 LPAPMVRMDTRDSR
+317 LPAPMARMDTR
-331 AEAAEP
+331 AESAEP

-366 LRAGGTLSVPFIDTE
+366 LRAGSTLSVPFIDTE
-381 IEAERVALWKPGQG
+381 IEAERVALWQPGRG
-395 IHPIAALR
+395 IHPTAAFR
-403 IRNSITATLPAGLIT
+403 IRNSATATLPAGLIT
-418 LYDREAGYLGD
+418 LYDRAAGYLGD
-429 ARLPATPAGEQRLA
+429 ARLPATPVGEQRLA

-460 DALTKIT
+460 QALTQIT

-498 IEHPRRDGWT
+498 IEHPRREGWT
-508 LTATARDGE
+508 LTASARDSE

-539 LERVQ
+539 LEHVQ
-544 IDAYDL
+544 IDAYNL

-556 LLVRWASLATDPE
+556 LLVRWAGLATDPE

-586 ATRTVEEIGE
+586 ATRTVEEIAE
-596 REAKVRAEQERIRS
+596 REAKVQAEQERIRS

-623 RYLTRMAAQED
+623 RYLTRMGGQED

-639 DAARAEAESG
+639 VAARAEAESG
-649 LKASQARIRTLIAA
+649 LKASRARIRTLIAA

>member
-22 LMAASPGKIRA
+22 LRAASPGRIRA

-81 GALRLDGVDRAD
+81 GALRLDGLDQAD

-101 TADDLSA
+101 TADDLSG
-108 PARLVGKLQGVPV
+108 PARLLGKLQGVPI

-141 AGTENGAVAILT
+141 AGTESGEVAILT
-153 LLTGTGTLESV
+153 VLTGTGTLESV
-164 PIDDGASVTIQDP
+164 SIEDGAAVTIQDSA
-177 TMAAKIAEAIA
+177 MAAKIAEAIA
-188 AAGKAKVGDAH
+188 AAGTAKVGDAH
-199 RVEVDLAGHGRR
+199 RVEVDVSGRGQR
-211 EVRLTYVVAAP
+211 EIRLTYVVAAP

-230 VDGGAGRANLQAW
+230 VDGGGGRANLQAW
-243 AILENALGADWTG
+243 AIIENALGADWAG

-293 PDLDPGTVAS
+293 PDLDPGTVAPR
-303 KSVARLRA
+303 SVARLRA
-311 PAPAAP
+311 PAPAAAP
-317 LPAPMVRMDTRDSR
+317 LPAPMARMDTR
-331 AEAAEP
+331 AESAEP

-366 LRAGGTLSVPFIDTE
+366 LRAGSTLSVPFIDTE
-381 IEAERVALWKPGQG
+381 IEAERVALWQPGRG
-395 IHPIAALR
+395 IHPTAAFR
-403 IRNSITATLPAGLIT
+403 IRNSATATLPAGLIT

-429 ARLPATPAGEQRLA
+429 ARLPATPVGEQRLA

-460 DALTKIT
+460 QALTQIT

-498 IEHPRRDGWT
+498 IEHPRREGWT
-508 LTATARDGE
+508 LTASARDSE
-517 TPTAYRLKVAVPAG
+517 TPTAYRLKVAVPTG

-539 LERVQ
+539 LEHVQ

-556 LLVRWASLATDPE
+556 LLVRWAALATDPE

-576 LSQARAEVAA
+576 LSRARAEVAA
-586 ATRTVEEIGE
+586 ATRTVEEIAE
-596 REAKVRAEQERIRS
+596 REAKVQAEQERIRS

-623 RYLTRMAAQED
+623 RYLTRMGGQED

-639 DAARAEAESG
+639 AAARAEAESG
-649 LKASQARIRTLIAA
+649 LKASRARIRTLIAA

>member
-22 LMAASPGKIRA
+22 LRAASPGRIRA

-81 GALRLDGVDRAD
+81 GALRLDGLDQAD

-108 PARLVGKLQGVPV
+108 PARLLGKLQGVPI

-141 AGTENGAVAILT
+141 AGTETGEVAILT
-153 LLTGTGTLESV
+153 VLTGTGTLESV
-164 PIDDGASVTIQDP
+164 PIEDGAAVTIQDP
-177 TMAAKIAEAIA
+177 AMAAKIAEAIA
-188 AAGKAKVGDAH
+188 AAGTAKVGDVH
-199 RVEVDLAGHGRR
+199 RVEVDVSGGGQR

-230 VDGGAGRANLQAW
+230 VDGGGGRANLQAW
-243 AILENALGADWTG
+243 AIIENALGADWAG

-293 PDLDPGTVAS
+293 PDLDPGTVAPR
-303 KSVARLRA
+303 SVARLRA
-311 PAPAAP
+311 PAPAAAP
-317 LPAPMVRMDTRDSR
+317 LPAPMARMDTR
-331 AEAAEP
+331 AESAEP

-366 LRAGGTLSVPFIDTE
+366 LRAGSTLSVPFIDTE
-381 IEAERVALWKPGQG
+381 IEAERVALWQPGRG
-395 IHPIAALR
+395 IHPTAAFR
-403 IRNSITATLPAGLIT
+403 IRNSATATLPAGLIT

-429 ARLPATPAGEQRLA
+429 ARLPATPVGEQRLA

-460 DALTKIT
+460 QALTQIT

-498 IEHPRRDGWT
+498 IEHPRREGWT
-508 LTATARDGE
+508 LTASARDSE

-539 LERVQ
+539 LEHVQ

-556 LLVRWASLATDPE
+556 LLVRWAALATDPK

-596 REAKVRAEQERIRS
+596 REAKVQAEQERIRS

-623 RYLTRMAAQED
+623 RYLTRMGGQED

-639 DAARAEAESG
+639 AAARAEAESG
-649 LKASQARIRTLIAA
+649 LKASRARIRTLIAA

>member
-22 LMAASPGKIRA
+22 LMAASPGRIRA

-81 GALRLDGVDRAD
+81 GALRLDGLDQAD

-101 TADDLSA
+101 TADDLSG
-108 PARLVGKLQGVPV
+108 PARLLGKLQGVPI

-141 AGTENGAVAILT
+141 AGTESGEVAILT
-153 LLTGTGTLESV
+153 VLTGTGTLESV
-164 PIDDGASVTIQDP
+164 SIEDGAAVTIQDSA
-177 TMAAKIAEAIA
+177 MAAKIAEAIA
-188 AAGKAKVGDAH
+188 AAGTAKVGDAH
-199 RVEVDLAGHGRR
+199 RVEVDVSGRGQR
-211 EVRLTYVVAAP
+211 EIRLTYVVAAP

-230 VDGGAGRANLQAW
+230 VDGGGGRANLQAW
-243 AILENALGADWTG
+243 AIIENALGADWAG

-293 PDLDPGTVAS
+293 PDLDPGTVAPR
-303 KSVARLRA
+303 SVARLRA
-311 PAPAAP
+311 PAPAAAP
-317 LPAPMVRMDTRDSR
+317 LPAPIARMDTR
-331 AEAAEP
+331 AESAEP

-355 AANFTLPHPVD
+355 AANFSLPHPVD
-366 LRAGGTLSVPFIDTE
+366 LRAGSTLSVPFIDTE
-381 IEAERVALWKPGQG
+381 IEAERVALWQPGRG
-395 IHPIAALR
+395 IHPTAAFR
-403 IRNSITATLPAGLIT
+403 IRNSATATLPAGLIT
-418 LYDREAGYLGD
+418 LYDRAAGYLGD
-429 ARLPATPAGEQRLA
+429 ARLPATPVGEQRLA

-460 DALTKIT
+460 QALTQIT

-498 IEHPRRDGWT
+498 IEHPRREGWT
-508 LTATARDGE
+508 LTASARDSE

-539 LERVQ
+539 LEHVQ
-544 IDAYDL
+544 IDAYNL

-556 LLVRWASLATDPE
+556 LLVRWAGLATDPE

-596 REAKVRAEQERIRS
+596 REAKVQTEQERIRS

-623 RYLTRMAAQED
+623 RYLTRMGGQED

-639 DAARAEAESG
+639 AAARAEAESG
-649 LKASQARIRTLIAA
+649 LKASRARIRTLIAA

>member
-1 MVTSHV
+1 MTSHV

-22 LMAASPGKIRA
+22 LMAASPGRIRA

-81 GALRLDGVDRAD
+81 GALRLDGLDQAD

-108 PARLVGKLQGVPV
+108 PARLLGKLQGVPI

-141 AGTENGAVAILT
+141 AGTETGEVAILT
-153 LLTGTGTLESV
+153 VLTGTGTLESV
-164 PIDDGASVTIQDP
+164 PIEDGAAVTIQDP
-177 TMAAKIAEAIA
+177 AMAAKIAEAIA
-188 AAGKAKVGDAH
+188 AAGTAKVGDVH
-199 RVEVDLAGHGRR
+199 RVEVDVSGRGQR

-230 VDGGAGRANLQAW
+230 VDGGGGRANLQAW
-243 AILENALGADWTG
+243 AIIENALGADWAG

-293 PDLDPGTVAS
+293 PDLDPGTVAPR
-303 KSVARLRA
+303 SVARLRA
-311 PAPAAP
+311 PAPAAAP
-317 LPAPMVRMDTRDSR
+317 LPAPMARMDTR
-331 AEAAEP
+331 AESAEP

-366 LRAGGTLSVPFIDTE
+366 LRAGSTLSVPFIDTE
-381 IEAERVALWKPGQG
+381 IEAERVALWQPGRG
-395 IHPIAALR
+395 IHPTAAFR
-403 IRNSITATLPAGLIT
+403 IRNSATATLPAGLIT
-418 LYDREAGYLGD
+418 LYDRAAGYLGD
-429 ARLPATPAGEQRLA
+429 ARLPATPVGEQRLA

-460 DALTKIT
+460 QALTQIT

-498 IEHPRRDGWT
+498 IEHPRREGWT
-508 LTATARDGE
+508 LTASARDSE

-539 LERVQ
+539 LEHVQ
-544 IDAYDL
+544 IDAYNL

-556 LLVRWASLATDPE
+556 LLVRWAGLATDPE

-586 ATRTVEEIGE
+586 ATRTVEEIAE
-596 REAKVRAEQERIRS
+596 REAKVQAEQERIRS

-623 RYLTRMAAQED
+623 RYLTRMGGQED

-639 DAARAEAESG
+639 VAARAEAESG
-649 LKASQARIRTLIAA
+649 LKASRARIRTLIAA

>member
-22 LMAASPGKIRA
+22 LRAASPGRIRA

-81 GALRLDGVDRAD
+81 GALRLDGLDQAD

-101 TADDLSA
+101 TADDLSG
-108 PARLVGKLQGVPV
+108 PARLLGKLQGVPI

-141 AGTENGAVAILT
+141 AGTESGEVAILT
-153 LLTGTGTLESV
+153 VLTGTGTLESV
-164 PIDDGASVTIQDP
+164 SIEDGAAVTIQDSA
-177 TMAAKIAEAIA
+177 MAAKIAEAIA
-188 AAGKAKVGDAH
+188 AAGTAKVGDAH
-199 RVEVDLAGHGRR
+199 RVEVDVSGRGQR
-211 EVRLTYVVAAP
+211 EIRLTYVVAAP

-230 VDGGAGRANLQAW
+230 VDGGGGRANLQAW
-243 AILENALGADWTG
+243 AIIENALGADWAG

-293 PDLDPGTVAS
+293 PDLDPGTVAPR
-303 KSVARLRA
+303 SVARLRA
-311 PAPAAP
+311 PAPAAAP
-317 LPAPMVRMDTRDSR
+317 LPAPMARMDTR
-331 AEAAEP
+331 AESAEP

-366 LRAGGTLSVPFIDTE
+366 LRAGSTLSVPFIDTE
-381 IEAERVALWKPGQG
+381 IEAERVALWQPGRG
-395 IHPIAALR
+395 IHPTAAFR
-403 IRNSITATLPAGLIT
+403 IRNSATATLPAGLIT

-429 ARLPATPAGEQRLA
+429 ARLPATPVGEQRLA

-460 DALTKIT
+460 QALTQIT

-498 IEHPRRDGWT
+498 IEHPRREGWT
-508 LTATARDGE
+508 LTASARDSE

-539 LERVQ
+539 LEHVQ

-556 LLVRWASLATDPE
+556 LLVRWAALATDPE

-576 LSQARAEVAA
+576 LSRARAEVAA
-586 ATRTVEEIGE
+586 ATRTVEEIAE
-596 REAKVRAEQERIRS
+596 REEKVQAEQERIRS

-623 RYLTRMAAQED
+623 RYLTRMGGQED

-639 DAARAEAESG
+639 AAARAEAESG
-649 LKASQARIRTLIAA
+649 LKASRARIRTLIAA
-663 L
+663 P

>member
-22 LMAASPGKIRA
+22 LRAASPGRIRA

-81 GALRLDGVDRAD
+81 GALRLDGLDQAD

-101 TADDLSA
+101 TADDLSG
-108 PARLVGKLQGVPV
+108 PARLLGKLQGVPI

-141 AGTENGAVAILT
+141 AGTESGEVAILT
-153 LLTGTGTLESV
+153 VLTGTGTLESV
-164 PIDDGASVTIQDP
+164 SIEDGAAVTIQDP
-177 TMAAKIAEAIA
+177 AMAAKIAEAIA
-188 AAGKAKVGDAH
+188 AAGTAKVGDAH
-199 RVEVDLAGHGRR
+199 RVEVDVSGRGQR
-211 EVRLTYVVAAP
+211 EIRLTYVVAAP

-230 VDGGAGRANLQAW
+230 VDGGGGRANLQAW
-243 AILENALGADWTG
+243 AIIENALGADWAG

-293 PDLDPGTVAS
+293 PDLDPGTVAPR
-303 KSVARLRA
+303 SVARLRA
-311 PAPAAP
+311 PAPAAAP
-317 LPAPMVRMDTRDSR
+317 LPAPMARMDTR
-331 AEAAEP
+331 AESAEP

-355 AANFTLPHPVD
+355 AANFSLPHPVD
-366 LRAGGTLSVPFIDTE
+366 LRAGSTLSVPFIDTE
-381 IEAERVALWKPGQG
+381 IEAERVALWQPGRG
-395 IHPIAALR
+395 IHPTAAFR
-403 IRNSITATLPAGLIT
+403 IRNSATATLPAGLIT
-418 LYDREAGYLGD
+418 LYDRAAGYLGD
-429 ARLPATPAGEQRLA
+429 ARLPATPVGEQRLA

-460 DALTKIT
+460 QALTKIT

-498 IEHPRRDGWT
+498 IEHPRREGWT
-508 LTATARDGE
+508 LTASARDSE

-539 LERVQ
+539 LEHVQ

-556 LLVRWASLATDPE
+556 LLVRWAALATDPE

-596 REAKVRAEQERIRS
+596 REAKVQTEQERIRS

-623 RYLTRMAAQED
+623 RYLTRMGGQED

-639 DAARAEAESG
+639 AAARAEAESG
-649 LKASQARIRTLIAA
+649 LKASRARIRTLIAA

>member
-22 LMAASPGKIRA
+22 LRAASPGRIRA

-81 GALRLDGVDRAD
+81 GALRLDGLDQAD

-101 TADDLSA
+101 TADDLSG
-108 PARLVGKLQGVPV
+108 PARLLGKLQGVPI

-141 AGTENGAVAILT
+141 AGTESGEVAILT
-153 LLTGTGTLESV
+153 VLTGTGTLESV
-164 PIDDGASVTIQDP
+164 SIEDGAAVTIQDSA
-177 TMAAKIAEAIA
+177 MAAKIAEAIA
-188 AAGKAKVGDAH
+188 AAGTAKVGDAH
-199 RVEVDLAGHGRR
+199 RVEVDVSGRGQR

-230 VDGGAGRANLQAW
+230 VDGGGGRANLQAW
-243 AILENALGADWTG
+243 AIIENALGADWAG

-293 PDLDPGTVAS
+293 PDLDPGTVAPR
-303 KSVARLRA
+303 SVARLRA
-311 PAPAAP
+311 PAPAAAP
-317 LPAPMVRMDTRDSR
+317 LPAPIARMDTR
-331 AEAAEP
+331 AESAEP

-366 LRAGGTLSVPFIDTE
+366 LRAGSTLSVPFIDTE
-381 IEAERVALWKPGQG
+381 IEAERVALWQPGRG
-395 IHPIAALR
+395 IHPTAAFR
-403 IRNSITATLPAGLIT
+403 IRNSATATLPAGLIT
-418 LYDREAGYLGD
+418 LYDRKAGYLGD
-429 ARLPATPAGEQRLA
+429 ARLPATPVGEQRLA

-460 DALTKIT
+460 QALTQIT

-498 IEHPRRDGWT
+498 IEHPRREGWT
-508 LTATARDGE
+508 LTASARDSE

-539 LERVQ
+539 LEHVQ

-556 LLVRWASLATDPE
+556 LLVRWAALATDPE

-576 LSQARAEVAA
+576 LSRARAEVAA
-586 ATRTVEEIGE
+586 ATRTVEEIAE
-596 REAKVRAEQERIRS
+596 REAKVQAEQERIRS

-623 RYLTRMAAQED
+623 RYLTRMGGQED

-639 DAARAEAESG
+639 AAARAEAESG

>member
-22 LMAASPGKIRA
+22 LRAASPGRIRA

-81 GALRLDGVDRAD
+81 GALRLDGLDQAD

-101 TADDLSA
+101 TADDLSG
-108 PARLVGKLQGVPV
+108 PARLLGKLQGVPI

-141 AGTENGAVAILT
+141 AGTESGEVAILT
-153 LLTGTGTLESV
+153 VLTGTGTLESV
-164 PIDDGASVTIQDP
+164 SIEDGAAVTIQDSA
-177 TMAAKIAEAIA
+177 MAAKIAEAIA
-188 AAGKAKVGDAH
+188 AAGTAKVGDAH
-199 RVEVDLAGHGRR
+199 RVEVDVSGRGQR
-211 EVRLTYVVAAP
+211 EIRLTYVVAAP

-230 VDGGAGRANLQAW
+230 VDGGGGRANLQAW
-243 AILENALGADWTG
+243 AIIENALGADWAG

-293 PDLDPGTVAS
+293 PDLDPGTVAPR
-303 KSVARLRA
+303 SVARLRA
-311 PAPAAP
+311 PAPAAAP
-317 LPAPMVRMDTRDSR
+317 LPAPMARMDTR
-331 AEAAEP
+331 AESAEP

-355 AANFTLPHPVD
+355 AANFSLPHPVD
-366 LRAGGTLSVPFIDTE
+366 LRAGSTLSVPFIDTE
-381 IEAERVALWKPGQG
+381 IEAERVALWQPGRG
-395 IHPIAALR
+395 IHPTAAFR
-403 IRNSITATLPAGLIT
+403 IRNSATATLPAGLIT
-418 LYDREAGYLGD
+418 LYDRAAGYLGD
-429 ARLPATPAGEQRLA
+429 ARLPATPVGEQRLA

-460 DALTKIT
+460 QALTQIT

-498 IEHPRRDGWT
+498 IEHPRREGWT
-508 LTATARDGE
+508 LTASARDSE

-539 LERVQ
+539 LEHVQ
-544 IDAYDL
+544 IDAYNL

-556 LLVRWASLATDPE
+556 LLVRWAGLATDPE

-596 REAKVRAEQERIRS
+596 REAKVQTEQERIRS

-623 RYLTRMAAQED
+623 RYLTRMGGQED

-639 DAARAEAESG
+639 VAARAEAESG
-649 LKASQARIRTLIAA
+649 LKASRARIRTLIAA

>member
-22 LMAASPGKIRA
+22 LRAASPGRICA

-81 GALRLDGVDRAD
+81 GALRLDGLDQAD

-101 TADDLSA
+101 TADDLSG
-108 PARLVGKLQGVPV
+108 PARLLGKLQGVPI

-141 AGTENGAVAILT
+141 AGTESGEVAILT
-153 LLTGTGTLESV
+153 VLTGTGTLESV
-164 PIDDGASVTIQDP
+164 SIEDGAAVTIQDSA
-177 TMAAKIAEAIA
+177 MAAKIAEAIA
-188 AAGKAKVGDAH
+188 AAGTAKVGDAH
-199 RVEVDLAGHGRR
+199 RVEVDVSGRGQR
-211 EVRLTYVVAAP
+211 EIRLTYVVAAP

-230 VDGGAGRANLQAW
+230 VDGGGGRANLQAW
-243 AILENALGADWTG
+243 AIIENALGADWAG

-293 PDLDPGTVAS
+293 PDLDPGTVAPR
-303 KSVARLRA
+303 SVARLRA
-311 PAPAAP
+311 PAPAAAP
-317 LPAPMVRMDTRDSR
+317 LPAPIARMDTR
-331 AEAAEP
+331 AESAEP

-366 LRAGGTLSVPFIDTE
+366 LRAGSTLSVPFIDTE
-381 IEAERVALWKPGQG
+381 IEAERVALWQPGRG
-395 IHPIAALR
+395 IHPTAAFR
-403 IRNSITATLPAGLIT
+403 IRNSATATLPAGLIT

-429 ARLPATPAGEQRLA
+429 ARLPATPVGEQRLA

-460 DALTKIT
+460 QALTQIT

-498 IEHPRRDGWT
+498 IEHPRREGWT
-508 LTATARDGE
+508 LTASARDSE

-539 LERVQ
+539 LEHVQ

-556 LLVRWASLATDPE
+556 LLVRWAGLATDPE

-576 LSQARAEVAA
+576 MSQARAEVAA
-586 ATRTVEEIGE
+586 ATRTVEEIAE
-596 REAKVRAEQERIRS
+596 REAKVQAEQERIRS

-623 RYLTRMAAQED
+623 RYLTRMGGQED

-639 DAARAEAESG
+639 AAARAEAESG

>member
-22 LMAASPGKIRA
+22 LRAASPGRIRA

-81 GALRLDGVDRAD
+81 GALRLDGLDQAD

-101 TADDLSA
+101 TADDLSG
-108 PARLVGKLQGVPV
+108 PARLLGKLQGVPI

-141 AGTENGAVAILT
+141 AGTESGEVAILT
-153 LLTGTGTLESV
+153 VLTGTGTLESV
-164 PIDDGASVTIQDP
+164 SIEDGAAVTIQDSA
-177 TMAAKIAEAIA
+177 MAAKIAEAIA
-188 AAGKAKVGDAH
+188 AAGTAKVGDAH
-199 RVEVDLAGHGRR
+199 RVEVDVSGRGQR
-211 EVRLTYVVAAP
+211 EIRLTYVVAAP

-230 VDGGAGRANLQAW
+230 VDGGGGRANLQAW
-243 AILENALGADWTG
+243 AIIENALGADWAG

-293 PDLDPGTVAS
+293 PDLDPGTVAPR
-303 KSVARLRA
+303 SVARLRA
-311 PAPAAP
+311 PAPAAAP
-317 LPAPMVRMDTRDSR
+317 LPAPMARMDTR
-331 AEAAEP
+331 AESAEP

-366 LRAGGTLSVPFIDTE
+366 LRAGSTLSVPFIDTE
-381 IEAERVALWKPGQG
+381 IEAERVALWQPGRG
-395 IHPIAALR
+395 IHPTAAFR
-403 IRNSITATLPAGLIT
+403 IRNSATATLPAGLIT

-429 ARLPATPAGEQRLA
+429 ARLPATPVGEQRLA

-460 DALTKIT
+460 QALTQIT

-498 IEHPRRDGWT
+498 IEHPRREGWT
-508 LTATARDGE
+508 LTASARDSE

-539 LERVQ
+539 LEHVQ

-556 LLVRWASLATDPE
+556 LLVRWAALATDPE

-576 LSQARAEVAA
+576 LSRARAEVAA
-586 ATRTVEEIGE
+586 ATRTVEEIAE
-596 REAKVRAEQERIRS
+596 REAKVQAEQERIRS

-623 RYLTRMAAQED
+623 RYLTRMGGQED

-639 DAARAEAESG
+639 AAARAEAESG

>member
-22 LMAASPGKIRA
+22 LRAASPGRIRA

-81 GALRLDGVDRAD
+81 GALRLDGLDQAD

-101 TADDLSA
+101 TADDLSG
-108 PARLVGKLQGVPV
+108 PARLLGKLQGVPI

-141 AGTENGAVAILT
+141 AGTESGEVAILT
-153 LLTGTGTLESV
+153 VLTGTGTLESV
-164 PIDDGASVTIQDP
+164 SIEDGAAVTIQDSA
-177 TMAAKIAEAIA
+177 MAAKIAEAIA
-188 AAGKAKVGDAH
+188 AAGTAKVGDAH
-199 RVEVDLAGHGRR
+199 RVEVDVSGRGQR

-230 VDGGAGRANLQAW
+230 VDGGGGRANLQAW
-243 AILENALGADWTG
+243 AIIENALGADWAG

-293 PDLDPGTVAS
+293 PDLDPGTVAPR
-303 KSVARLRA
+303 SVARLRA
-311 PAPAAP
+311 PAPAAAP
-317 LPAPMVRMDTRDSR
+317 LPAPIARMDTR
-331 AEAAEP
+331 AESAEP

-366 LRAGGTLSVPFIDTE
+366 LRAGSTLSVPFIDTE
-381 IEAERVALWKPGQG
+381 IEAERVALWQPGRG
-395 IHPIAALR
+395 IHPTAAFR
-403 IRNSITATLPAGLIT
+403 IRNSATATLPAGLIT
-418 LYDREAGYLGD
+418 LYDRAAGYLGD
-429 ARLPATPAGEQRLA
+429 ARLPATPVGEQRLA

-460 DALTKIT
+460 QALTQIT

-498 IEHPRRDGWT
+498 IEHPRREGWT
-508 LTATARDGE
+508 LTASARDSE

-539 LERVQ
+539 LEHVQ

-556 LLVRWASLATDPE
+556 LLVRWAALATDPK

-596 REAKVRAEQERIRS
+596 REAKVQAEQERIRS

-623 RYLTRMAAQED
+623 RYLTRMGGQED

-639 DAARAEAESG
+639 AAARTEAESG
-649 LKASQARIRTLIAA
+649 LKASRARIRTLIAA

>member
-22 LMAASPGKIRA
+22 LRAASPGRIRA

-81 GALRLDGVDRAD
+81 GALRLDGLDQAD

-101 TADDLSA
+101 TADDLSG
-108 PARLVGKLQGVPV
+108 PARLLGKLQGVPI

-141 AGTENGAVAILT
+141 AGTESGEVAILT
-153 LLTGTGTLESV
+153 VLTGTGTLESV
-164 PIDDGASVTIQDP
+164 SIEDGAAVTIQDSA
-177 TMAAKIAEAIA
+177 MAAKIAEAIA
-188 AAGKAKVGDAH
+188 AAGTAKVGDAH
-199 RVEVDLAGHGRR
+199 RVEVDVSGRGQR

-230 VDGGAGRANLQAW
+230 VDGGGGRANLQAW
-243 AILENALGADWTG
+243 AIIENALGADWAG

-293 PDLDPGTVAS
+293 PDLDPGTVAPR
-303 KSVARLRA
+303 SVARLRA
-311 PAPAAP
+311 PAPAAAP
-317 LPAPMVRMDTRDSR
+317 LPAPMARMDTR
-331 AEAAEP
+331 AESAEP

-366 LRAGGTLSVPFIDTE
+366 LRAGSTLSVPFIDTE
-381 IEAERVALWKPGQG
+381 IEAERVALWQPGRG
-395 IHPIAALR
+395 IHPTAAFR
-403 IRNSITATLPAGLIT
+403 IRNSATATLPAGLIT
-418 LYDREAGYLGD
+418 LYDRAAGYLGD
-429 ARLPATPAGEQRLA
+429 ARLPATPVGEQRLA
-443 SFALDRKV
+443 SFALDRKI

-460 DALTKIT
+460 QALTQIT

-498 IEHPRRDGWT
+498 IEHPRREGWT
-508 LTATARDGE
+508 LTASARDSE

-539 LERVQ
+539 LEHVQ

-556 LLVRWASLATDPE
+556 LLVRWAALATDPK

-596 REAKVRAEQERIRS
+596 REAKVQAEQERIRS

-623 RYLTRMAAQED
+623 RYLTRMGGQED

-639 DAARAEAESG
+639 AAARTEAESG
-649 LKASQARIRTLIAA
+649 LKASRARIRTLIAA

>member
-22 LMAASPGKIRA
+22 LRAASPGRIRA

-81 GALRLDGVDRAD
+81 GALRLDGLDQAD

-101 TADDLSA
+101 TADDLSG
-108 PARLVGKLQGVPV
+108 PARLLGKLQGVPI

-141 AGTENGAVAILT
+141 AGTESGEVAILT
-153 LLTGTGTLESV
+153 VLTGTGTLESV
-164 PIDDGASVTIQDP
+164 SIEDGAAVTIQDSA
-177 TMAAKIAEAIA
+177 MAAKIAEAIA
-188 AAGKAKVGDAH
+188 AAGTAKVGDAH
-199 RVEVDLAGHGRR
+199 RVEVDVSGRGQR
-211 EVRLTYVVAAP
+211 EIRLTYVVAAP

-230 VDGGAGRANLQAW
+230 VDGGGGRANLQAW
-243 AILENALGADWTG
+243 AIIENALGADWAG

-293 PDLDPGTVAS
+293 PDLDPGTVAPR
-303 KSVARLRA
+303 SVARLRA
-311 PAPAAP
+311 PAPAAAP
-317 LPAPMVRMDTRDSR
+317 LPAPMARMDTR
-331 AEAAEP
+331 AESAES

-366 LRAGGTLSVPFIDTE
+366 LRAGSTLSVPFIDTE
-381 IEAERVALWKPGQG
+381 IEAERVALWQPGRG
-395 IHPIAALR
+395 IHPTAAFR
-403 IRNSITATLPAGLIT
+403 IRNSATATLPAGLIT
-418 LYDREAGYLGD
+418 LYDRAAGYLGD
-429 ARLPATPAGEQRLA
+429 ARLPATPVGEQRLA

-460 DALTKIT
+460 QALTQIT

-498 IEHPRRDGWT
+498 IEHPRREGWT
-508 LTATARDGE
+508 LTASARDSE

-539 LERVQ
+539 LEHVQ

-556 LLVRWASLATDPE
+556 LLVRWAALATDPE

-576 LSQARAEVAA
+576 LSRARAEVAA
-586 ATRTVEEIGE
+586 ATRTVEEIAE
-596 REAKVRAEQERIRS
+596 REAKVQAEQERIRS

-623 RYLTRMAAQED
+623 RYLTRMGGQED

-639 DAARAEAESG
+639 AAARAEAESG
-649 LKASQARIRTLIAA
+649 LKASRARIRTLIAA

>member
-22 LMAASPGKIRA
+22 LRAASPGRICA

-81 GALRLDGVDRAD
+81 GALRLDGLDQAD

-101 TADDLSA
+101 TADDLSG
-108 PARLVGKLQGVPV
+108 PARLLGKLQGVPI

-141 AGTENGAVAILT
+141 AGTESGEVAILT
-153 LLTGTGTLESV
+153 VLTGTGTLESV
-164 PIDDGASVTIQDP
+164 SIEDGAAVTIQDSA
-177 TMAAKIAEAIA
+177 MAAKIAEAIA
-188 AAGKAKVGDAH
+188 AAGTAKVGDAH
-199 RVEVDLAGHGRR
+199 RVEVDVSGRGQR
-211 EVRLTYVVAAP
+211 EIRLTYVVAAP

-230 VDGGAGRANLQAW
+230 VDGGGGRANLQAW
-243 AILENALGADWTG
+243 AIIENALGADWAG

-293 PDLDPGTVAS
+293 PDLDPGTVAPR
-303 KSVARLRA
+303 SVARLRA
-311 PAPAAP
+311 PAPAAAP
-317 LPAPMVRMDTRDSR
+317 LPAPIARMDTR
-331 AEAAEP
+331 AESAEP

-355 AANFTLPHPVD
+355 AANFALPHPVD
-366 LRAGGTLSVPFIDTE
+366 LRAGSTLSVPFIDTE
-381 IEAERVALWKPGQG
+381 IEAERVALWQPGRG
-395 IHPIAALR
+395 IHPTAAFR
-403 IRNSITATLPAGLIT
+403 IRNSATATLPAGLIT
-418 LYDREAGYLGD
+418 LYDRKAGYLGD
-429 ARLPATPAGEQRLA
+429 ARLPATPVGEQRLA

-460 DALTKIT
+460 QALTQIT

-498 IEHPRRDGWT
+498 IEHPRREGWT
-508 LTATARDGE
+508 LTASARDSE

-539 LERVQ
+539 LEHVQ

-556 LLVRWASLATDPE
+556 LLVRWAGLATDPE

-576 LSQARAEVAA
+576 MSQARAEVAA
-586 ATRTVEEIGE
+586 ATRTVEEIAE
-596 REAKVRAEQERIRS
+596 REAKVQAEQERIRS

-623 RYLTRMAAQED
+623 RYLTRMGGQED

-639 DAARAEAESG
+639 AAARAEAESG